1 VTEQPVVADAPAPRA
16 TPTTTDRPNPA
27 ELAQPAGL
35 SAERPGR
42 GTPIQRLRAGALGAI
57 SRIACRLPERPLL
70 ALADVVGWLWYR
82 LAPARAAQARRNLG
96 RVARELDRRGTG
108 SPRVRA
114 AATDP
119 RALERLVRSA
129 FRQDARYYLEVLRVP
144 GLRPAVFEDR
154 VIVET
159 PDAVEAAFAG
169 GPVIFVSAHL
179 GPIELPGVYL
189 ANRSGRTFVAPME
202 AVDDP
207 ALQGWFERTRGSLG
221 VRIVGLRAARRA
233 LLAEL
238 RAGGQ
243 VGIVGDR
250 DIAGGGI
257 DTPLFGSPAPLPIG
271 PALIA
276 IESGA
281 PIYAV
286 GVRRLPD
293 GRVGGRLIHVPVAT
307 EGSRRERIAATLR
320 AEANAF
326 EELISAAPDQWSAIF
341 FPIWPDLAGP
351 EPDRSHASAAASGD
365 AR

>member
-1 VTEQPVVADAPAPRA
+1 MTDQPVAADAAAARTSSGERA
-16 TPTTTDRPNPA
+16 
-27 ELAQPAGL
+27 
-35 SAERPGR
+35 GR
-42 GTPIQRLRAGALGAI
+42 GTLVQRLRAGALGI
-57 SRIACRLPERPLL
+57 VSRVACRLPEPPLL

-82 LAPARAAQARRNLG
+82 LAPARAAQARRNLE

-108 SPRVRA
+108 DARVRA
-114 AATDP
+114 AATDR

-129 FRQDARYYLEVLRVP
+129 FRHDARYYLEVLRVP
-144 GLRPAVFEDR
+144 SLEPAIFESR

-159 PDAVEAAFAG
+159 PDTVEAAFAG

-179 GPIELPGVYL
+179 GPIELPGLYL

-238 RAGGQ
+238 KAGGQ
-243 VGIVGDR
+243 VGIVADR

-257 DTPLFGSPAPLPIG
+257 DTPLFGVPAPMPIG
-271 PALIA
+271 PALLA
-276 IESGA
+276 LESGA

-293 GRVGGRLIHVPVAT
+293 GRVAGGLIPVPVAT

-320 AEANAF
+320 AEAAAF
-326 EELISAAPDQWSAIF
+326 EMLIAAAPDQWSAVF

-351 EPDRSHASAAASGD
+351 APEGSNDPTAAASTAD
-365 AR
+365 AP

>member
-1 VTEQPVVADAPAPRA
+1 MARDSAPTTSPASASASETGSDQLPAEPIAPARASA
-16 TPTTTDRPNPA
+16 TP
-27 ELAQPAGL
+27 
-35 SAERPGR
+35 R
-42 GTPIQRLRAGALGAI
+42 GTPIQRLRVAVLDAV
-57 SRIACRLPERPLL
+57 SRIACRLPEPPLL
-70 ALADVVGWLWYR
+70 VLADAVGLLWYR
-82 LAPARAAQARRNLG
+82 VAPARAAQARQNLE
-96 RVARELDRRGTG
+96 RVVEELDRRELG

-114 AATDP
+114 AANDP
-119 RALERLVRSA
+119 KALERLVRSA
-129 FRQDARYYLEVLRVP
+129 FRHDARYYLEVLRVP
-144 GLRPAVFEDR
+144 GLRPAIFDR
-154 VIVET
+154 RVVNET
-159 PDAVEAAFAG
+159 PETVEAAFAG

-221 VRIVGLRAARRA
+221 VRIVGLREARRA

-238 RAGGQ
+238 RSGGQ

-257 DTPLFGSPAPLPIG
+257 DTPLFGVPAPMPIG
-271 PALIA
+271 PALLA
-276 IESGA
+276 IETGA

-293 GRVGGRLIHVPVAT
+293 GRVGGRLLAVPVAT

-320 AEANAF
+320 AEAAAF
-326 EELISAAPDQWSAIF
+326 EELIALAPDQWSAIF
-341 FPIWPDLAGP
+341 FPIWPDLVD
-351 EPDRSHASAAASGD
+351 EPSLAASR
-365 AR
+365 AE

>member
-1 VTEQPVVADAPAPRA
+1 MTDQPVAAEPSAGSVA
-16 TPTTTDRPNPA
+16 TTNR
-27 ELAQPAGL
+27 G
-35 SAERPGR
+35 GR
-42 GTPIQRLRAGALGAI
+42 GTLVQRFRAGALGVV

-70 ALADVVGWLWYR
+70 AVADVVGWLWYR
-82 LAPARAAQARRNLG
+82 LAPARAAQARRNLE

-108 SPRVRA
+108 EPRVWA
-114 AATDP
+114 AASDP

-129 FRQDARYYLEVLRVP
+129 FRHNARYYLEVLRVP
-144 GLRPAVFEDR
+144 GLRPKIFEER

-159 PDAVEAAFAG
+159 PDTVEAAFAG

-179 GPIELPGVYL
+179 GPIELPGLYH

-238 RAGGQ
+238 KAGGQ

-257 DTPLFGSPAPLPIG
+257 ETPLFGAPAPMPIG
-271 PALIA
+271 PALLA

-286 GVRRLPD
+286 GVRRLPN
-293 GRVGGRLIHVPVAT
+293 GRVAGGLIPVPVAT

-320 AEANAF
+320 AEAVAF
-326 EELISAAPDQWSAIF
+326 EDLISAAPDQWSAIF
-341 FPIWPDLAGP
+341 FPIWPDLAV
-351 EPDRSHASAAASGD
+351 EASEASAGRPQVD

>member
-1 VTEQPVVADAPAPRA
+1 VSDQPIAAEAPTVRS
-16 TPTTTDRPNPA
+16 T
-27 ELAQPAGL
+27 
-35 SAERPGR
+35 AERAGR
-42 GTPIQRLRAGALGAI
+42 GTLVQRLRAGTLGI
-57 SRIACRLPERPLL
+57 VSRIACGLPEPPLL

-82 LAPARAAQARRNLG
+82 LAPARAAQARRNLE
-96 RVARELDRRGTG
+96 RVAQELDRRGTG
-108 SPRVRA
+108 DARVRA
-114 AATDP
+114 AASDT

-129 FRQDARYYLEVLRVP
+129 FRHNARYYLEVLRVP
-144 GLRPAVFEDR
+144 GLKPAIFENR

-159 PDAVEAAFAG
+159 PDTVEAAFAG

-179 GPIELPGVYL
+179 GPIELPGLYL

-238 RAGGQ
+238 KAGGQ
-243 VGIVGDR
+243 VGIVADR

-257 DTPLFGSPAPLPIG
+257 DTPLFGALAPMPIG
-271 PALIA
+271 PALLA
-276 IESGA
+276 LESGA

-293 GRVGGRLIHVPVAT
+293 GRVAGGLIPVPIAT
-307 EGSRRERIAATLR
+307 EGSRRDRIAATLR
-320 AEANAF
+320 AEAVAF
-326 EELISAAPDQWSAIF
+326 ETLISAAPDQWSAVF

-351 EPDRSHASAAASGD
+351 APATGPATSTGD
-365 AR
+365 AP